1 MVTIEN
7 SHESPDTAQDQTPVQ
22 DNAQPVEPVAAEPQA
37 NEPVVDASAGNAV
50 NAGEESGLLDG
61 DDAGQE
67 PQQTEG
73 DQDDSPSV
81 LGAPEAYEFKNADG
95 SVTSVESNAVLGAFA
110 EVAKELNLSQDAAT
124 KLYAKVGPIISQQ
137 PFEAVAQLRRD
148 GLAACKSDQEIG
160 GANFNEAVAV
170 SKRVYNDQRL
180 VTPELQSL
188 LKQSGLSSHPEVVR
202 LFYRVGKL
210 TSSGQVIQGNAKP
223 KARDFRSRYPNT
235 KMNP

>member
-1 MVTIEN
+1 MTIEN
-7 SHESPDTAQDQTPVQ
+7 SHESPSTEPVDQPPVQ
-22 DNAQPVEPVAAEPQA
+22 DNAQPTDPAAVEPQPVPGTAETK
-37 NEPVVDASAGNAV
+37 
-50 NAGEESGLLDG
+50 AGEVVTQGEDAGLLDG

-67 PQQTEG
+67 PAQTE
-73 DQDDSPSV
+73 DQNGSTSV

-95 SVTSVESNAVLGAFA
+95 SVTATEGNAVLGAFA
-110 EVAKELNLSQDAAT
+110 EVAKELNLSQDAAS
-124 KLYAKVGPIISQQ
+124 KLYAKVAPIISQQ

-148 GLAACKSDQEIG
+148 GLAMCKADQEIG
-160 GANFNEAVAV
+160 GNNFNEAVAV

-210 TSSGQVIQGNAKP
+210 TSSGQVIQGDAKP